1 MRGTREHEG
10 DNGGTCPR
18 TLGGD
23 GQGLPLK
30 GEVHCPP
37 CPTGHLV
44 LHEKKKGREMTGR
57 HDDLAEG
64 VPAAEGWR
72 YVQAADP
79 AAVEAL
85 EDTLKRALK
94 PEGSV
99 HGSAAD

>member
-1 MRGTREHEG
+1 MAEPTARFGEPHLIR
-10 DNGGTCPR
+10 PR
-18 TLGGD
+18 LGY
-23 GQGLPLK
+23 
-30 GEVHCPP
+30 
-37 CPTGHLV
+37 PTGHLV
-44 LHEKKKGREMTGR
+44 LHEKKKRREVTGR
-57 HDDLAEG
+57 HDNLAEG

>member
-1 MRGTREHEG
+1 MAVGCRLDPSYRLS
-10 DNGGTCPR
+10 
-18 TLGGD
+18 LGGVIFVNIF
-23 GQGLPLK
+23 PY
-30 GEVHCPP
+30 
-37 CPTGHLV
+37 PTGHLV
-44 LHEKKKGREMTGR
+44 LHEKKKRREVTGR
-57 HDDLAEG
+57 HDNLAEG